1 MKKFVKT
8 EKGQLSYIIKPI
20 SLVMTI
26 VLLLILYN
34 SIQSFGTRERQAQ
47 QGLDLASDATNILLV
62 LANSEDCLAYRSAVS
77 QGIYANI
84 VDVKKL
90 DDFAS
95 RYASEEP
102 ECARSL
108 DFGWRVTVMEF
119 KLSEGKT
126 IEGRNWSFGASQ
138 FSRGAAF
145 RNSLDFSI
153 PIAVRY
159 SDKLTRAGKM
169 QIHLV
174 DGELEKISGVLDLY
188 CQFFKNNRLIRGSAT
203 IKTSYPL
210 KYNADTGQLCSVSK
224 PESCRKLWCPMSFEE
239 IKTGGEYIL
248 KMSYV
253 NGIMVVKS

>member
-1 MKKFVKT
+1 MKM
-8 EKGQLSYIIKPI
+8 KGQMKGQMSYIIKPI

-26 VLLLILYN
+26 VLLLILY
-34 SIQSFGTRERQAQ
+34 SSVQSFGTRERQAQ
-47 QGLDLASDATNILLV
+47 EGLDLASDATNILLV
-62 LANSEDCLAYRSAVS
+62 LANSEDCLAYRSAITS
-77 QGIYANI
+77 GLYANI
-84 VDVKKL
+84 VDVTKL

-108 DFGWRVTVMEF
+108 DFGWRATVTEF
-119 KLSEGKT
+119 KRSEGLTVDGK
-126 IEGRNWSFGASQ
+126 NWSFGANQ
-138 FSRGAAF
+138 FSRDAAF

-153 PIAVRY
+153 PIAIRY
-159 SDKLTRAGKM
+159 SDRLTRAGNI

-188 CQFFKNNRLIRGSAT
+188 CQFFKNNRLTQGNAQ

-210 KYNADTGQLCSVSK
+210 KYNADTGQLCSVSN
-224 PESCRKLWCPMSFEE
+224 PASCRKVWCPMNFEE

-248 KMSYV
+248 KINYV
-253 NGIMVVKS
+253 DGVMVVKS